1 VAAVAPAVLVQVVA
15 VLKVAVLAQAAPVA
29 LVDQAVPV
37 DQADLAQPAVP
48 VADRSAQAPW
58 FGEDRQMAT
67 MVLDGPRVM
76 PASREAEVEEQV
88 TDAFALLAEVPASN
102 GSGFRIFQTI
112 PSALAALRA
121 NKGRSILTTLGII
134 IGVAAVIAIVALGE
148 GASASVNSQL
158 AGLGTNLL
166 TIMPG
171 STRSGGAAAGAG
183 SSVTLTAAD
192 ADAITQNI
200 QGLSGVSPVVSG
212 SAQIIYSNQNWST
225 RVQSVTPDYL
235 TINDWTIA
243 QGSAFTDQDNTNASN
258 VAVLGQTVV
267 TNLFPNGQSP
277 IGQLVRIRNVPF
289 TVVGVL
295 ASKGS
300 NGFQDQDD
308 TIMIPFRTGQVRL
321 FGSNNIN
328 QIVVQVADASQI
340 NNVNTEMETLLRTR
354 HKLQSYQSDDF
365 SIRNNA
371 DIISRVSSVSDT
383 MTMLLGGVAAVSL
396 VVGGIGI
403 MNIMLVSVTERTREI
418 GIRLAIGAQ
427 PSDVLFQFLVEAVV
441 LSLMGGIIGI
451 LIGSGVALVL
461 PLVAGWTTVLPWN
474 AIVLSFAVSAAIGM
488 FFGIYPARKASQL
501 DPIVALRYE

>member
-1 VAAVAPAVLVQVVA
+1 MLD
-15 VLKVAVLAQAAPVA
+15 AQA
-29 LVDQAVPV
+29 
-37 DQADLAQPAVP
+37 
-48 VADRSAQAPW
+48 
-58 FGEDRQMAT
+58 G
-67 MVLDGPRVM
+67 
-76 PASREAEVEEQV
+76 
-88 TDAFALLAEVPASN
+88 DAFTLLAEVPSTR
-102 GSGFRIFQTI
+102 GGGLRIFQTI

-121 NKGRSILTTLGII
+121 NKGRSVLTTLGII

-148 GASASVNSQL
+148 GASASVSSQL

-166 TIMPG
+166 TITPG

-183 SSVTLTAAD
+183 SSVTLKATD
-192 ADAITQNI
+192 ADAISQNI
-200 QGLSGVSPVVSG
+200 QGLAGVSPVASG
-212 SAQIIYSNQNWST
+212 NAQVISGNQNWST
-225 RVQSVTPDYL
+225 RVQAVDPSYL
-235 TINDWTIA
+235 AMNDWTIGA
-243 QGSAFTDQDNTNASN
+243 GSAFTDQDNTNANN

-267 TNLFPNGQSP
+267 SNLFPNGQNP
-277 IGQLVRIRNVPF
+277 VGQLVRIRNVPF

-321 FGSNNIN
+321 FGASSIN
-328 QIVVQVADASQI
+328 QIVVQVANGSQVD
-340 NNVNTEMETLLRTR
+340 NVNSEIETLLRSA
-354 HKLQSYQSDDF
+354 HQLPSYQADDF

-427 PSDVLFQFLVEAVV
+427 PRDVLFQFLVEAVV
-441 LSLMGGIIGI
+441 LSVLGGIIGI
-451 LIGSGVALVL
+451 LIGSGVAMAL

-474 AIVLSFAVSAAIGM
+474 AILLSFAVSAAIGM